1 MKIDLPMS
9 PRLSVSLTALLW
21 CVIFA
26 LPARAADS
34 QTVQRFERTVTKTV
48 GYEYLMAL
56 PTGYA
61 AGPEKRWPLLVFLH
75 GAGERGSDIWMVA
88 KHGPPKLLHPE
99 TPATADEKPEDRA
112 RREAATKAL
121 AENFI
126 VVSPQCPVDANWND
140 DAVGALIDDIT
151 TKLRVDSR
159 RVYLAGLSMGG
170 FGTWSL
176 GVKFPQ
182 RFAAIVP
189 ICGGGSIVDAL
200 LIAKDRKPALLRLG
214 VWAFHGAL
222 DPTVPVAQSEAM
234 VAALKKVGATDV
246 QLTIYPAAKHDSWTE
261 TFNNPDLYAWL
272 LKHKLPAQ

>member
-1 MKIDLPMS
+1 MNPL
-9 PRLSVSLTALLW
+9 LSFSLIAL
-21 CVIFA
+21 CGGVAFA
-26 LPARAADS
+26 LPARAADA
-34 QTVQRFERTVTKTV
+34 QTVQRFDRTVTKTV
-48 GYEYLMAL
+48 GYEYLLAL
-56 PTGYA
+56 PTGYD
-61 AGPEKRWPLLVFLH
+61 AGSEKRWPLLVFLH
-75 GAGERGSDIWMVA
+75 GAGERGSDLWMVA

-99 TPATADEKPEDRA
+99 TPADADEKPEDRT

-121 AENFI
+121 AANFI
-126 VVSPQCPVDANWND
+126 VASPQCPVDANWND
-140 DAVGALIDDIT
+140 DAVGALIDEIT
-151 TKLRVDSR
+151 AKLRVDSR

-170 FGTWSL
+170 FGTWSM

-222 DPTVPVAQSEAM
+222 DSTVPVAQSEAM
-234 VAALKKVGATDV
+234 VAALKKIGATDV
-246 QLTIYPAAKHDSWTE
+246 RLTIYPAAKHDSWTE

-272 LKHKLPAQ
+272 LKHERAAQ

>member
-1 MKIDLPMS
+1 MNFVLRLPIAVV
-9 PRLSVSLTALLW
+9 LSCAA
-21 CVIFA
+21 FA
-26 LPARAADS
+26 LPARAGEV
-34 QTVQRFERTVTKTV
+34 QTGQRFERTLNKTV
-48 GYEYLMAL
+48 GYEYLLAL
-56 PTGYA
+56 PTGYE

-75 GAGERGSDIWMVA
+75 GAGERGSDLWMIA
-88 KHGPPKLLHPE
+88 KHGPPKLLRPEASAAADE
-99 TPATADEKPEDRA
+99 TPDDRA
-112 RREAATKAL
+112 RREAATRAL
-121 AENFI
+121 TENFI
-126 VVSPQCPVDANWND
+126 VVSPQCPAEGNWND
-140 DAVGALIDDIT
+140 DAVGALIDEIT
-151 TKLRVDSR
+151 AKLRVDSR

-170 FGTWSL
+170 FGTWSM
-176 GVKFPQ
+176 GMKFPH

-222 DPTVPVAQSEAM
+222 DPTVPLAQSEAM

-272 LKHKLPAQ
+272 LKHALPAR

>member
-1 MKIDLPMS
+1 MKMNLQMN
-9 PRLSVSLTALLW
+9 PRLSFSLIALF
-21 CVIFA
+21 CGVA
-26 LPARAADS
+26 VPLPVRAAHA
-34 QTVQRFERTVTKTV
+34 QTVQRFEHTITKTV
-48 GYEYLMAL
+48 GYEYLLAL
-56 PTGYA
+56 PTGYEKGA
-61 AGPEKRWPLLVFLH
+61 EKRWPLLVFLH

-88 KHGPPKLLHPE
+88 KHGPPKLLRPE
-99 TPATADEKPEDRA
+99 TSAAANEKPEDRE
-112 RREAATKAL
+112 RCEAATTAL

-140 DAVGALIDDIT
+140 DAVGALIDEIAA
-151 TKLRVDSR
+151 KHRVDSR

-246 QLTIYPAAKHDSWTE
+246 QITIYPAAKHDSWTE

-272 LKHKLPAQ
+272 LKHQLPAR